1 MRTKSIILGI
11 IAVFVLTASAQAQ
24 RVWTLEQCIDTAL
37 ANNRNMKLQRLTYDS
52 RNIAYQQSRYAQLP
66 NLNASVGQNFNFGRS
81 LAIDNTYQNSNSQI
95 TNFSISSGLNLFS
108 GFRVKNTID
117 ARRAELLAELMRFQT
132 GIAVAGTH
140 GKTTTTSLIAL
151 VMSCAELDPTVIIG
165 GNARNIG
172 ANARV
177 GAGSYLVAEADESDA
192 SFLHLTPEIAVVTNI
207 EEDHL
212 DHYRDIGEI
221 IGTFRNFLDRVPF
234 FGTAVVCGDD
244 SNIRSLIRTY
254 RRRVLKY
261 GLGKNNDLVGVPV
274 SASDDHQTFEVYLQS
289 KSLGL
294 FTLPAP
300 GKHMLLNSLAAIGVG
315 LQLMISP
322 ECIKQALAS
331 YQGVRRRMELK
342 GSEKGV
348 LIIDDYAHHPTEI
361 KATLE
366 TLKNWQNKPIIAVFE
381 PHRFSR
387 TKFFLDDFVD
397 AFEGV
402 DMLVILPVYAAS
414 EQEHQGI
421 SSDLLVERCR
431 ERYGKRVFAATDFE
445 NAVQL
450 LKQNVQPNSV
460 VITLGAGNVTKVGD
474 MFLDGI

>member
-1 MRTKSIILGI
+1 MRSKPWFSGKIKTVHFVGIGGVGMSGLAEILLNLGFNVQGSDIKDSPTTK
-11 IAVFVLTASAQAQ
+11 
-24 RVWTLEQCIDTAL
+24 RLEQLGANVFIGHRAEQIQSADVVVHTSAVRNDNPEIL
-37 ANNRNMKLQRLTYDS
+37 AAWRARLPV
-52 RNIAYQQSRYAQLP
+52 I
-66 NLNASVGQNFNFGRS
+66 
-81 LAIDNTYQNSNSQI
+81 
-95 TNFSISSGLNLFS
+95 
-108 GFRVKNTID
+108 
-117 ARRAELLAELMRFQT
+117 RRAELLAELMRFQT

>member
-1 MRTKSIILGI
+1 MRSKSWFSGKINTVHFVGIGGVGMSGLAEILLNLGFKVQGSDIRESPATK
-11 IAVFVLTASAQAQ
+11 
-24 RVWTLEQCIDTAL
+24 
-37 ANNRNMKLQRLTYDS
+37 RL
-52 RNIAYQQSRYAQLP
+52 AQLGANIFIGHRAEQIQSADVVVHTSAVRDDNP
-66 NLNASVGQNFNFGRS
+66 EI
-81 LAIDNTYQNSNSQI
+81 LAAWRARLPVI
-95 TNFSISSGLNLFS
+95 
-108 GFRVKNTID
+108 
-117 ARRAELLAELMRFQT
+117 RRAELLAELMRFQT

-151 VMSCAELDPTVIIG
+151 VMSCAGLDPTVIIG

-172 ANARV
+172 ANAKV
-177 GAGSYLVAEADESDA
+177 GAGNYLLAEADESDA
-192 SFLHLTPEIAVVTNI
+192 SFLHLTPEIAVITNI

-221 IGTFRNFLDRVPF
+221 IGTFRKFLDRVPF

-244 SNIRSLIRTY
+244 RNIRSLVRTY

-261 GLGKNNDLVGVPV
+261 GVGKDNDLVGIPV
-274 SASDDHQTFEVYLQS
+274 SASDDHQTFEVCLQS
-289 KSLGL
+289 KSLGS

-300 GKHMLLNSLAAIGVG
+300 GKHMLLNGLAAIGVG
-315 LQLMISP
+315 LQLVISP
-322 ECIKQALAS
+322 ECIKQALES

-342 GSEKGV
+342 GVKDGV

-366 TLKNWQNKPIIAVFE
+366 TLKNWQQKPIIAVFE

-387 TKFFLDDFVD
+387 TKFFLDDFAD

-402 DMLVILPVYAAS
+402 ETLVILPVYAAS
-414 EQEHQGI
+414 ELEHQGI
-421 SSDLLVERCR
+421 SSDLPVERCR
-431 ERYGKRVFAATDFE
+431 TRYGDRVLFAKDFE

-450 LKQNVQPNSV
+450 LRRNVKPDSV
-460 VITLGAGNVTKVGD
+460 IITLGAGNVTKIGE
-474 MFLDGI
+474 MFLAEL